1 MSDDVIIVRDLL
13 DKDSYQHL
21 LNWMDTKVKYLP
33 IGLDTGTFVRS
44 YAHNPSYLVAM
55 HKQLADFASD
65 TFGIKL
71 KPSYVFLSMY
81 QENGICPLHIDR
93 PQCFRTIDLLVR
105 TTAKEDWPIRIGR
118 PMTDEERATIIE
130 SEKGHPE
137 TDEDIQA
144 VIDSQE
150 WTDVNL
156 NPNDAVLYSGTHQ
169 WHYRPHRLKGTA
181 DLAFFHF
188 VSEDFNGPLS

>member
-13 DKDSYQHL
+13 DADTYEHL
-21 LNWMDTKVKYLP
+21 IGFMDTQVRFLP
-33 IGLDTGTFVRS
+33 LGLDETKFVRA
-44 YAHNPSYLVAM
+44 YAHNPPYLVGL
-55 HKQLADFASD
+55 HKQLTEFASD
-65 TFGIKL
+65 TFGMKL

-81 QENGICPLHIDR
+81 RENGICPLHIDR
-93 PQCFRTIDLLVR
+93 PQCFRTIDLLIR
-105 TTAKEDWPIRIGR
+105 STSQEDWPIRIGQV
-118 PMTDEERATIIE
+118 MSDDQIQTINE
-130 SEKGHPE
+130 SGKGHPE

-144 VIDSQE
+144 IIDSQT

-169 WHYRPHRLKGTA
+169 WHYRPNRLVGTA

-188 VSEDFNGPLS
+188 VSEDYCGPLD